1 MPFFVT
7 LCMLPAGQAC
17 GSSISAFLN
26 SSLTLCCGIEEVK
39 GAVAISVTVAHS
51 PHPWTTSSPGRC
63 TVGSQGSSRGPGE
76 VGAAAF
82 AAGEEREE
90 GEEPVAA
97 AGGKDR
103 VLCPSRRNPRVI
115 GE

>member
-1 MPFFVT
+1 MYVLRQLWHRGGEGCRRN
-7 LCMLPAGQAC
+7 LC
-17 GSSISAFLN
+17 N
-26 SSLTLCCGIEEVK
+26 SSPLAALMDDFLT
-39 GAVAISVTVAHS
+39 
-51 PHPWTTSSPGRC
+51 PGRC

-82 AAGEEREE
+82 EEREE